1 MLFRHGH
8 KLNPKTETQK
18 MKVIK
23 RIKENNIA
31 NVFIAENSDGK
42 QFEFVE
48 SIQPPLTIKQKWV
61 LILSTLYGCPVG
73 CKFCDA
79 GGNYHGKL
87 SFDELMFQIDY
98 LINQRFPNKY
108 VDSDKFKIQFARMG
122 EPSFNDNVLNVLEAI
137 PSTFSMKS
145 FVPSLSTIA
154 PVGTDNFF
162 KKLLK
167 IKENLYPNDFQLQ
180 FSLHST
186 DEVQRDELIPIKKW
200 SFEKIS
206 EYGRRFY
213 SPMGKKITLNFAMGK
228 TNILNIKELK
238 YYFDPKI
245 FLVKL
250 TPVNPTFKA
259 KENKIESLIKP
270 GIKNYSLINELNEE
284 GFEVILSIGELEE
297 NKIGSNCGQY
307 INAIN
312 QKNETIDHS
321 YSYGLVDL
329 K

>member
-1 MLFRHGH
+1 
-8 KLNPKTETQK
+8 

-31 NVFIAENSDGK
+31 NVYIAENSNGK

-79 GGNYHGKL
+79 GGNYQGKL
-87 SFDELMFQIDY
+87 SFDELMFQIKY
-98 LINQRFPNKY
+98 LINQRFPENY
-108 VDSDKFKIQFARMG
+108 IDSDKFKIQFARMG
-122 EPSFNDNVLNVLEAI
+122 EPSLNNNVLDVLEAI
-137 PSTFSMKS
+137 PKTFSMKS

-154 PVGTDNFF
+154 PHGTDDFF
-162 KKLLK
+162 NRLLEIKKKL
-167 IKENLYPNDFQLQ
+167 YPTDFQLQ

-186 DEVQRDELIPIKKW
+186 DENQRDELIPIKKW
-200 SFEKIS
+200 SFEKMS
-206 EYGRRFY
+206 KYGENFY
-213 SPMGKKITLNFAMGK
+213 SPAGKKITLNFAMGK
-228 TNILNIKELK
+228 TNILDVKELK
-238 YYFDPKI
+238 SCFNPDI
-245 FLVKL
+245 FLIKL

-259 KENKIESLIKP
+259 KENNIESLIKP
-270 GIKNYSLINELNEE
+270 EIKKYDLVNKLNGE

-307 INAIN
+307 LKAIN
-312 QKNETIDHS
+312 QKKDIIEQS
-321 YSYGLVDL
+321 YSYELVDIE
-329 K
+329 

>member
-1 MLFRHGH
+1 
-8 KLNPKTETQK
+8 

-186 DEVQRDELIPIKKW
+186 DEVQRDELVPIKKW

>member
-1 MLFRHGH
+1 
-8 KLNPKTETQK
+8 

-31 NVFIAENSDGK
+31 NVYIAENSEGK

-61 LILSTLYGCPVG
+61 LILSTLYGCPIG

-79 GGNYHGKL
+79 GGDYHGKL
-87 SFDELMFQIDY
+87 SFDELMFQIEY
-98 LINQRFPNKY
+98 LINQRFPDKY

-122 EPSFNDNVLNVLEAI
+122 EPSFNSNVLDVLEAI
-137 PSTFSMKS
+137 PNTFSMKS

-154 PVGTDNFF
+154 PHGTDNFF
-162 KKLLK
+162 DRLIEIKKRLF
-167 IKENLYPNDFQLQ
+167 PRDFQLQ

-186 DEVQRDELIPIKKW
+186 NENQRDELIPVKKW
-200 SFEKIS
+200 NFEKIS
-206 EYGRRFY
+206 EYGERFY
-213 SPMGKKITLNFAMGK
+213 SPKGKKITLNFAMGK
-228 TNILNIKELK
+228 TNILDVKELK
-238 YYFDPKI
+238 YYFDPNI
-245 FLVKL
+245 FLIKI

-259 KENKIESLIKP
+259 KENKIESLITP
-270 GIKNYSLINELNEE
+270 EIKNYDLINDLNKE

-307 INAIN
+307 LNTLN
-312 QKNETIDHS
+312 QKNEIIDQS
-321 YSYGLVDL
+321 YSYGLVDVN
-329 K
+329 

>member
-1 MLFRHGH
+1 
-8 KLNPKTETQK
+8 

-23 RIKENNIA
+23 RTEDNNIA
-31 NVFIAENSDGK
+31 NVYIAENSDGK

-87 SFDELMFQIDY
+87 SFDELMFQIEY
-98 LINQRFPNKY
+98 LINQRFPEKY
-108 VDSDKFKIQFARMG
+108 VDSNKFKIQFARMG
-122 EPSFNDNVLNVLEAI
+122 EPSFNNNVLDVLEAI
-137 PSTFSMKS
+137 PNTFSMKS

-154 PVGTDNFF
+154 PNGTEKFF
-162 KKLLK
+162 NKLLE
-167 IKENLYPNDFQLQ
+167 IKKSLYPTDFQLQ

-186 DEVQRDELIPIKKW
+186 EKNQRDELIPIKKW
-200 SFEKIS
+200 SFTKIS
-206 EYGRRFY
+206 EYAEKFY
-213 SPMGKKITLNFAMGK
+213 SPKGKKITLNFAMGK
-228 TNILNIKELK
+228 TNILNVKELK
-238 YYFDPKI
+238 HYFDSNI
-245 FLVKL
+245 FLIKI

-259 KENKIESLIKP
+259 KENNIESLIKP
-270 GIKNYSLINELNEE
+270 EIKKYDLINELNEE

-307 INAIN
+307 LNVLN
-312 QKNETIDHS
+312 QENEKIDQS
-321 YSYGLVDL
+321 YSYRLVDV